1 MVFTDFTAA
10 SSIAAGHCY
19 QLASLVKAEVRSFH
33 VVSSDDDRDWAEAK
47 SIEQMRKLPNYDA
60 GVPFTPLASSRNLFK
75 GLNTWLHEQHVGLTF
90 MATHGKKDVQ
100 FVTGSNALKL
110 IFNAEVPTLVV
121 QQGTPVRPYRHI
133 LLPLLSHQAEMQF
146 PVEVLQA
153 MVRTFGSKVTLLT
166 PAEANSKEQDEL
178 KKAVDRIS
186 GTLQDVAPGIS
197 VKSSEQPEKKWSKS
211 VVNIVQEEGADLI
224 AVLVGAKHHR
234 KEAEKTKKFYQALI
248 TNEHGVPV
256 LCL

>member
-1 MVFTDFTAA
+1 
-10 SSIAAGHCY
+10 
-19 QLASLVKAEVRSFH
+19 
-33 VVSSDDDRDWAEAK
+33 
-47 SIEQMRKLPNYDA
+47 
-60 GVPFTPLASSRNLFK
+60 
-75 GLNTWLHEQHVGLTF
+75 

-121 QQGTPVRPYRHI
+121 QQRSPVRPYRHI

-146 PVEVLQA
+146 PVEMLQA
-153 MVRTFGSKVTLLT
+153 IVRVFGSKITLLT
-166 PAEANSKEQDEL
+166 PAAANSKEQDEL
-178 KKAVDRIS
+178 KKAVDRFT
-186 GTLQDVAPGIS
+186 GALQDVASGII
-197 VKSSEQPEKKWSKS
+197 VKSSDQPEKKWSKS
-211 VVNIVQEEGADLI
+211 VVSIAEEQGVDLI

-234 KEAEKTKKFYQALI
+234 EEAEKTKRFYQAVI

>member
-1 MVFTDFTAA
+1 MGRREERRTD
-10 SSIAAGHCY
+10 
-19 QLASLVKAEVRSFH
+19 
-33 VVSSDDDRDWAEAK
+33 AEAG
-47 SIEQMRKLPNYDA
+47 ELRH
-60 GVPFTPLASSRNLFK
+60 GVPFTPLASSQNLFK
-75 GLNTWLHEQHVGLTF
+75 GLNTRLHEQYVGLAF

-121 QQGTPVRPYRHI
+121 QQRSPVRPYRHI

-146 PVEVLQA
+146 PVEMLQA
-153 MVRTFGSKVTLLT
+153 IVRVFGSKIILLT
-166 PAEANSKEQDEL
+166 PAAANSKEQDEL
-178 KKAVDRIS
+178 KKAVDRFTGALQEVAS
-186 GTLQDVAPGIS
+186 GII
-197 VKSSEQPEKKWSKS
+197 VKSSDQPEKKWSKS
-211 VVNIVQEEGADLI
+211 VVSIAEEQGVDLI

-234 KEAEKTKKFYQALI
+234 EEAEKTKRFYQAVI